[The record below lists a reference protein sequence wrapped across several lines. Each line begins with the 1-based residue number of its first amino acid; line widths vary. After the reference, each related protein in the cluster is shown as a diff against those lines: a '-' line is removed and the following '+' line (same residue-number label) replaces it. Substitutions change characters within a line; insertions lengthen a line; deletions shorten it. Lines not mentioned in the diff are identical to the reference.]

1 MFNDDGLNSKVSKNL
16 SYLEITYSCPTQ
28 SIEPLTLRY
37 RLRHHNFLPKWIEVL
52 TAAKKNYSIDDPGRF
67 INSYKKIIKRKITKI
82 DQDTLN
88 YLHHIFAL
96 YHGLLDQQNH
106 KFFVDAPDLV
116 KKSLANLNILVH
128 KFESISR
135 GVKPRHV
142 VTYFGLPK
150 TKKLSIEDYDLFTDR
165 YQFGTVYLNYVEI
178 GKSIEDLAIDQD
190 HYISDEAFKPFRFYS
205 ADFCVLFYN
214 SDENFVKEKR
224 SLIKNFYD
232 NNKSFFLDRNLPFEH
247 PYLRPGKIPLADL
260 DSHGQE
266 VVQLITQRQFVK
278 TINLI

>member
-67 INSYKKIIKRKITKI
+67 IGFNTPELEMKKIYTELQQCVECINSYKKIIKRKITKI

-88 YLHHIFAL
+88 YLHHIFEL

-190 HYISDEAFKPFRFYS
+190 HYISDEAFKPFRF
-205 ADFCVLFYN
+205 
-214 SDENFVKEKR
+214 
-224 SLIKNFYD
+224 
-232 NNKSFFLDRNLPFEH
+232 
-247 PYLRPGKIPLADL
+247 
-260 DSHGQE
+260 
-266 VVQLITQRQFVK
+266 
-278 TINLI
+278 